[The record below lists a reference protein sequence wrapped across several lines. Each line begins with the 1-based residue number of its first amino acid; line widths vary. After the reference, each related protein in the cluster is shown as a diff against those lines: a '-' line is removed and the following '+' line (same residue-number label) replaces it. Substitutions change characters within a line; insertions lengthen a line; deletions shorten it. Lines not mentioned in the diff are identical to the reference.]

1 MIKRICVTMLV
12 LALSAQMVTADTG
25 NTNPNDLVGVFQY
38 NQDVGGP
45 AGYGF
50 TMDMGVGIEPGLGGR
65 REYLITAGGADIWG
79 TWDQMH
85 LAYNLVSGDVRVSAA
100 GSWVVANDGWAKW
113 GPVIRASTAGDAIY
127 QGTFNSLSNVKGQGQ
142 WRTATGAG
150 TSGTGGGSPD
160 PVRLGVQKKTLA
172 GFTVMESLVD
182 RGSGW
187 ELAAGTGATI
197 LAPGVM
203 PDTVVAGIAVTSHNN
218 SHLAQA
224 RIKDVLY
231 ESDFDLITQF
241 ATVSGPNPDVC
252 SDIPG
257 FKITTKLQDSTVQPT
272 WDYANARALM
282 DGVYQGLPM
291 LDLGFPLQFEASR
304 FDPVVNLSD
313 TGDGVFG
320 NNRSFPGIDPFEFPT
335 ADPAAGDDENYFA
348 TEALACI
355 YLTQG
360 WHAIGANSDDGTIIT
375 IGGVEVGRTAEWKG
389 NSNVDFLYQ
398 VAETG
403 WYSFSALHLEGTGGG
418 NLELHEIFSDGTRIL
433 LGQTDGSGNF
443 LGSPVYA
450 VPEPTTIALLGLGG
464 LSLIRRKR
472 S

>member
-1 MIKRICVTMLV
+1 
-12 LALSAQMVTADTG
+12 MVTADTG

-38 NQDVGGP
+38 NQDVGDP

-50 TMDMGVGIEPGLGGR
+50 TMDMGVGIEPGLGGS

-113 GPVIRASTAGDAIY
+113 GPVIRASTDGGAIY
-127 QGTFNSLSNVKGQGQ
+127 QGTFNSLSNTKGQGQ

-187 ELAAGTGATI
+187 ELAQGTGATI

-203 PDTVVAGIAVTSHNN
+203 PETVVAGIAVTSHNN

-241 ATVSGPNPDVC
+241 KKVDTTPNPDVC

-257 FKITTKLQDSTVQPT
+257 FKITTKIRDAQQPS
-272 WDYANARALM
+272 WDYVGARDLM
-282 DGVYQGLPM
+282 DGVYQGAPM
-291 LDLGFPLQFEASR
+291 LGLGFPLQFSATR
-304 FDPVVNLSD
+304 FDPVVNLRD
-313 TGDGVFG
+313 VGDGAFPD
-320 NNRSFPGIDPFEFPT
+320 NRSFPGIDVPMDYPA
-335 ADPAAGDDENYFA
+335 ADPAGGDDDNDFA
-348 TEALACI
+348 TEVVACI
-355 YLTQG
+355 YLTAG

-375 IGGVEVGRTAEWKG
+375 IGGVEVGRTGEWKG
-389 NSNVDFLYQ
+389 ASNVDFLYE
-398 VAETG
+398 VAADG
-403 WYSFSALHLEGTGGG
+403 WYDFNALHLEGGGG
-418 NLELHEIFSDGTRIL
+418 ASLELHEIFSDGTRIL
-433 LGQTDGSGNF
+433 LGATDDQGNF

-450 VPEPTTIALLGLGG
+450 PEPTTIALLGLGG

>member
-1 MIKRICVTMLV
+1 MIKRICVTMVV
-12 LALSAQMVTADTG
+12 LALSAQMVTADVG
-25 NTNPNDLVGVFQY
+25 NTNPNDLVGIFQY
-38 NQDVGGP
+38 NQDVGNP

-50 TMDMGVGIEPGLGGR
+50 TMDMGVGIEPGLGGS

-113 GPVIRASTAGDAIY
+113 GPVIRASTAGDAVY
-127 QGTFNSLSNVKGQGQ
+127 QGTFNSNTQVQGQGQ

-150 TSGTGGGSPD
+150 TSGSGGGTPTK
-160 PVRLGVQKKTLA
+160 LGVAKKTLA

-182 RGSGW
+182 VGSGW
-187 ELAAGTGATI
+187 QLAQGTGATI

-231 ESDFDLITQF
+231 ETDFDLITQF
-241 ATVSGPNPDVC
+241 PVVNTTPNADVC
-252 SDIPG
+252 SAIPG
-257 FKITTKLQDSTVQPT
+257 FNIRVKAQDPT
-272 WDYANARALM
+272 QTAWNFAEARALM
-282 DGVYQGLPM
+282 DGAYQGGALVAM
-291 LDLGFPLQFEASR
+291 GFPPPVFEASR
-304 FDPVVNLSD
+304 LDPVVNLRD
-313 TGDGVFG
+313 VGDGAFG
-320 NNRSFPGIDPFEFPT
+320 DNRSFPGIDNPMEYPA
-335 ADPAAGDDENYFA
+335 ADPAQGDDDNNFA
-348 TEALACI
+348 TEVVACI

-375 IGGVEVGRTAEWKG
+375 IGGVEVGRTAESKG
-389 NSNVDFLYQ
+389 ASNVDFLFE
-398 VAETG
+398 VAADG
-403 WYSFSALHLEGTGGG
+403 WYDFNALHLEGGGG
-418 NLELHEIFSDGTRIL
+418 ASLELHEIFSDGTRIL
-433 LGQTDGSGNF
+433 LGATDDQGNF

-450 VPEPTTIALLGLGG
+450 PEPTTIALLGLGG
-464 LSLIRRKR
+464 LSLLRRKR